1 MVKNIYLGD
10 RDEPTKLSLL
20 RNPGNEQR
28 AKMKS
33 GVDKMLPI
41 CKITTGMVI
50 IRKKGHPGRCDSVL
64 WASSCALKGFQF
76 DSNQG
81 I

>member
-41 CKITTGMVI
+41 CKITGMVI
-50 IRKKGHPGRCDSVL
+50 IRKKVTLAGVTQFFGHLPVH
-64 WASSCALKGFQF
+64 
-76 DSNQG
+76 
-81 I
+81 

>member
-10 RDEPTKLSLL
+10 RGESTKLSLL

-28 AKMKS
+28 AKMKP

-41 CKITTGMVI
+41 CKKTTGMVI
-50 IRKKGHPGRCDSVL
+50 IRKKGHLAGET
-64 WASSCALKGFQF
+64 QF
-76 DSNQG
+76 SG
-81 I
+81 CLPMH